1 MILVPPRL
9 ARRHC
14 GKASPHSGGTSSGSL
29 RTALA
34 VVLSMAFEGS
44 RDSDLLNR
52 VFVGLFGDLEARSF
66 MHGDGIITN
75 IFVVSTCYE
84 N

>member
-34 VVLSMAFEGS
+34 VIVSMAFEGS

-52 VFVGLFGDLEARSF
+52 CLLVCLEIWKLGLSCME
-66 MHGDGIITN
+66 M
-75 IFVVSTCYE
+75 V
-84 N
+84 